1 MHDINCR
8 TWGGNVVLKLYMA
21 KAQDKMSWSFI
32 LQMFHCFGFLNIS
45 VFDQASNLWALDFCP
60 HY

>member
-1 MHDINCR
+1 MILIAAL
-8 TWGGNVVLKLYMA
+8 GVVMWFLSYIWLRLKTRCLGLLFF
-21 KAQDKMSWSFI
+21 KCSI
-32 LQMFHCFGFLNIS
+32 VIS